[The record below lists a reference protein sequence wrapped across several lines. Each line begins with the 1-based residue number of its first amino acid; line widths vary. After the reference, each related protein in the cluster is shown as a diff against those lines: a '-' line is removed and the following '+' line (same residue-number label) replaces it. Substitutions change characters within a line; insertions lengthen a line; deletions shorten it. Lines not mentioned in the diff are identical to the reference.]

1 MRGYNV
7 IAIAAVM
14 AVCGCCSKRH
24 ATQAMEVRRADS
36 VTELAARRVTSLDRE
51 TVTETLVMRPD
62 STGTLRVVARDV
74 VRTTDRST
82 ARATDTVVSSVTA
95 SSERRQASEDV
106 STVEPARV
114 RVPWVWV
121 AMPWALLSGLVTL
134 LALYLARKGK
144 TWTSRH

>member
-1 MRGYNV
+1 MKRRILLG
-7 IAIAAVM
+7 M
-14 AVCGCCSKRH
+14 ALC
-24 ATQAMEVRRADS
+24 ALP
-36 VTELAARRVTSLDRE
+36 LAAALYDDFRSPPDATRPWCYWYWVNGNVDRE

-121 AMPWALLSGLVTL
+121 ALPWALLSGLVTL